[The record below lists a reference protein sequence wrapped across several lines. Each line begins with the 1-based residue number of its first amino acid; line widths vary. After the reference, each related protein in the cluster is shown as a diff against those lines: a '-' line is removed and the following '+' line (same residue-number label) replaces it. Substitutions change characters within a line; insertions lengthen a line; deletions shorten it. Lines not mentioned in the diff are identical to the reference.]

1 MLGVMESIILIA
13 SVYAGVELRIALYGP
28 GAESLGPLLLRGVV
42 YALVVIVC
50 MIAMGL
56 YHARVK
62 PRLLGIAVRLVAGFA
77 LSGVGLALL
86 FYVFPGM
93 YIGRGALALAFLVSI
108 ILIIAMRALFYA
120 YIDENVFRRRV
131 LIYGTGEKAAS
142 ILRLGQRMDKG
153 GFRIIGCVSSANE
166 VRKVDP
172 RLCVEL
178 GNSLPEFVR
187 EQNIDEIVVAI
198 DDRRRGLPVHEL
210 LECKLDGIDVTD
222 ALTFFERAT
231 GMVKLDLL
239 YPSWMIFS
247 DGFNNS
253 ALRYWSGWLL
263 DISFSLLLLAVTWP
277 IMLICAIAIKVE
289 DGLTAPVFYRQK
301 RVGYKGLHFNVLK
314 FRSMK
319 VDAEADGVAKWAEEN
334 DSRITKV
341 GSIARKYRIDELPQ
355 IFNVLRGDMSF
366 VGPRPERPDFVDELG
381 QRIPYYRERHCVKP
395 GITGW
400 AQVCYEYG
408 ASQEDALEKL
418 QYDLYYVKNQS
429 LLFDIAIML
438 QTAEVILW
446 KSGAR

>member
-1 MLGVMESIILIA
+1 MLGLTEALMLIA
-13 SVYAGVELRIALYGP
+13 AVHAGVGLRIALYGSS
-28 GAESLGPLLLRGVV
+28 AASFGPLFLRGVV
-42 YALVVIVC
+42 YAVVVILC

-56 YHARVK
+56 YHAREK

-93 YIGRGALALAFLVSI
+93 YIGRGALALAFAVSI
-108 ILIIAMRALFYA
+108 VLIIALRALFYA
-120 YIDENVFRRRV
+120 FIDENIFRRRV
-131 LIYGTGEKAAS
+131 LVFGSGEKAAS
-142 ILRLGQRMDKG
+142 IVRLGERMDNRG
-153 GFRIIGCVSSANE
+153 YRLVGCVASANE
-166 VRKVDP
+166 VR
-172 RLCVEL
+172 LVEAARCIEL
-178 GNSLPEFVR
+178 SGSLADYVKK
-187 EQNIDEIVVAI
+187 QKIDEIVVAI
-198 DDRRRGLPVHEL
+198 DDRRRGLPVHDL
-210 LECKLDGIDVTD
+210 LECKLDGIEVTD

-253 ALRYWSGWLL
+253 ALRSWARWLL
-263 DISFSLLLLAVTWP
+263 DVTFSLLLLAVTWP
-277 IMLICAIAIKVE
+277 VMLFCAIAIKLE
-289 DGLTAPVFYRQK
+289 DGLRAPVLYRQK
-301 RVGYKGLHFNVLK
+301 RVGYKGKHFVVFK

-334 DSRITKV
+334 DRRITKV
-341 GSIARKYRIDELPQ
+341 GNVARKYRIDELPQ
-355 IFNVLRGDMSF
+355 IFNVLRGDMTF

-400 AQVCYEYG
+400 AQVCYQYG
-408 ASQEDALEKL
+408 SSHEDALEKL

-429 LLFDIAIML
+429 LLFDIAILL